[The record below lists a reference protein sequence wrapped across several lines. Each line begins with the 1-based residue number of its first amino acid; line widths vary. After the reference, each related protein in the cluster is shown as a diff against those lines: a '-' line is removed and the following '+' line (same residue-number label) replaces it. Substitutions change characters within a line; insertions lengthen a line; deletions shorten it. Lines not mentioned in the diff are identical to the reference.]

1 MTFLEAVKSL
11 EVRRENEHGICANL
25 FWLTGH
31 SVVVPVG
38 ELLEEHWPHHSGSRD
53 YPIPD
58 PDHITSAAT
67 KFNSTEWS
75 MWDRRTKYGQL
86 RWSALRC
93 LIEFGHRVTYNPIE
107 KVYIYE

>member
-11 EVRRENEHGICANL
+11 EFKRGNEYGICTNV
-25 FWLTGH
+25 FITTGH
-31 SVVVPVG
+31 PAVTSVG
-38 ELLEEHWPHHSGSRD
+38 ELLEKHWPHYSGSKD

-58 PDHITSAAT
+58 PDHIVSAMT
-67 KFNSTEWS
+67 KFALTEGS

-93 LIEFGHRVTYNPIE
+93 LIEFGHRVTYDPVE
-107 KVYIYE
+107 KAYTYE